1 LKSDLHDPA
10 NLVRACAAILDEK
23 KITDIQIY
31 DVGDTLAIAGYF
43 LIGTGLNARHLQGV
57 VDNISRFLR
66 ENGLSR
72 RGIEGYSEGKW
83 ILFDLGDI
91 VIHLFLEEGRKF
103 YDLELLWGD
112 CPRLELELP
121 AAGRMAAP

>member
-1 LKSDLHDPA
+1 MKSDLHDPA

-23 KITDIQIY
+23 KITDIQAY
-31 DVGDTLAIAGYF
+31 DVGDSLGIAGYF
-43 LIGTGLNARHLQGV
+43 LLGTGLNARHLQGV
-57 VDNISRFLR
+57 VDHISRFLR

-83 ILFDLGDI
+83 ILVDLGDI

-112 CPRLELELP
+112 SPRLELALP